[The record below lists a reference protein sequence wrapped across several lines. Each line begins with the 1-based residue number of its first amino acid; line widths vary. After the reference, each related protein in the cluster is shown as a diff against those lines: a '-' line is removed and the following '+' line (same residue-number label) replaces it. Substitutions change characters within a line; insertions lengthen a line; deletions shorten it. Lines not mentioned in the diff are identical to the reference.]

1 MMTSSDS
8 IDVTSARPQP
18 NRFTFIDRNS
28 STRIVFLPQVPDLA
42 QTDDPT
48 NASQLE
54 YQGPEGQFTFQGDQ
68 IEKQAS
74 PLGRLITV
82 TLQPDADAGELNLT
96 LVLPPVNLGEVR
108 QQGFTT
114 LAIKT
119 RSRGRWVANPQPG
132 AELAYRVV
140 SLQGIAA
147 FVPPNSNSMPES
159 VQSVTQVS
167 LSVLE
172 SFPPQLQITASGT
185 VPTAG
190 WTNPQLLP
198 RTYIQAPLDGIYD
211 FDFVADSPEGVVAQV
226 VTSISAN
233 YLWQSFPSELKGVRI
248 HAATNEQ
255 VALLG
260 VAVSV

>member
-8 IDVTSARPQP
+8 VDVTSARPQP

-28 STRIVFLPQVPDLA
+28 NTRIVFLPQIPDLA
-42 QTDDPT
+42 QAPVK
-48 NASQLE
+48 ASQLE

-74 PLGRLITV
+74 PLGELITV
-82 TLQPDADAGELNLT
+82 TLQPNADAGELNLT
-96 LVLPPVNLGEVR
+96 LVLPPVNLGEMK
-108 QQGFTT
+108 QQGFAT

-119 RSRGRWVANPQPG
+119 RSRGRLVVNPQPG
-132 AELAYRVV
+132 AELVYRVLT
-140 SLQGIAA
+140 LQGIAA
-147 FVPPNSNSMPES
+147 FQSPESEPTPES

-167 LSVLE
+167 LDVLE

-198 RTYIQAPLDGIYD
+198 RTYIQAPPDNIYD
-211 FDFVADSPEGVVAQV
+211 FDFVATPPKDTTAQV
-226 VTSISAN
+226 VMPIQAA
-233 YLWQSFPSELKGVRI
+233 YVWQSLPSGLKGVRI

-255 VALLG
+255 VVLLKVP
-260 VAVSV
+260 VATA